1 MIQHNKPLFDQDD
14 QVAVAAALNR
24 GYVAQ
29 GHEVELFEQD
39 LSAYTGIPFSILVN
53 SGTTAIYLALYA
65 LHVGN
70 NDEVI
75 LPTYVCSALLNAI
88 HMIGA
93 KPVLVDVKDQ
103 DFNIDWERVDEKINS
118 RTKAIIVPH
127 IHGMPSYVPGSEYK
141 SIPIIEDCAT
151 AIGSFVQN
159 DAGVSEHVGNMA
171 ELSITSFYATKFCAM
186 GYGGFVMTK
195 RKEMA
200 DTVMNYR
207 EFECVEEYQPRFN
220 FQVSDLNAALGRSQ
234 LKKVSPFVE
243 RRKLIRNRYDE
254 AFDQKGIS
262 RQIPLVEC
270 EYNNYR
276 YIIRIN
282 EKDRAHF
289 SSFLL
294 EKGIKTIVPIESYEL
309 LHNYMKLSSKDFPMA
324 ENIANTT
331 LSIPIYPALLDDEV
345 DYIIKTIKEY

>member
-29 GHEVELFEQD
+29 GREVELFEQE
-39 LSAYTGIPFSILVN
+39 LTVYTGIPFSLLVN

-88 HMIGA
+88 HMIGG
-93 KPVLVDVKDQ
+93 KPVLVDVNDQ

-151 AIGSFVQN
+151 AIGSFVQK
-159 DAGVSEHVGNMA
+159 DTGVSEHVGNMA

-195 RKEMA
+195 RKEIA
-200 DTVMNYR
+200 DAVMNYR
-207 EFECVEEYQPRFN
+207 EFDCVEEYQPRFN

-234 LKKVSPFVE
+234 LKKVSAFLE
-243 RRKLIRNRYDE
+243 RRRLIREKYDE
-254 AFDQKGIS
+254 VFDQKGIS
-262 RQIPLVEC
+262 RQLPLVKC
-270 EYNNYR
+270 LYNNYR

-282 EKDRAHF
+282 EKDREKI
-289 SSFLL
+289 SSYLL
-294 EKGIKTIVPIESYEL
+294 EKGIKNIVPIEAYEL
-309 LHNYMKLSSKDFPMA
+309 LHNYMKLSPTDFPIA
-324 ENIANTT
+324 ENIAKTT
-331 LSIPIYPALLDDEV
+331 LSIPVYPALTDEEV
-345 DYIIKTIKEY
+345 EYITNSIKEF

>member
-29 GHEVELFEQD
+29 GREVESFEQE
-39 LSAYTGIPFSILVN
+39 LAAYTGIPFSVLVN

-93 KPVLVDVKDQ
+93 KPILVDVNDQ

-118 RTKAIIVPH
+118 RTKAILVPH
-127 IHGMPSYVPGSEYK
+127 IHGMPSFVPGSVFK
-141 SIPIIEDCAT
+141 NIPIVEDCAT

-159 DAGVSEHVGNMA
+159 DAGVSEHVGKMA

-195 RKEMA
+195 RKKIA
-200 DTVMNYR
+200 DAVMNFR
-207 EFECVEEYQPRFN
+207 EFDCVEEYQPRFN

-234 LKKVSPFVE
+234 LKKVSAFLE
-243 RRKLIRNRYDE
+243 RRRLIREKYDDV
-254 AFDQKGIS
+254 FDQKGIS
-262 RQIPLVEC
+262 RQLPLVKC
-270 EYNNYR
+270 LYNNYR

-282 EKDRAHF
+282 EKDREKF
-289 SSFLL
+289 SSYLL
-294 EKGIKTIVPIESYEL
+294 EKGIKSIVPIEAYEL
-309 LHNYMKLSSKDFPMA
+309 LHNYMKLSPKDYPVA
-324 ENIANTT
+324 ENIAQTS
-331 LSIPIYPALLDDEV
+331 LSIPVYPALSDEEV
-345 DYIIKTIKEY
+345 DYITNAIKEF

>member
-29 GHEVELFEQD
+29 GREVELFEQE
-39 LSAYTGIPFSILVN
+39 LAVYTGIPFSLLVN

-88 HMIGA
+88 YMIGA
-93 KPVLVDVKDQ
+93 KPVLVDVNDQ
-103 DFNIDWERVDEKINS
+103 DFNIDWKRVDEKINS

-186 GYGGFVMTK
+186 GFGGFVMTK

-207 EFECVEEYQPRFN
+207 EFDCVEKYQPRFN

-234 LKKVSPFVE
+234 LKKANSFLA
-243 RRKLIRNRYDE
+243 RREFIRKQYDE
-254 AFDQKGIS
+254 VLDAKGVN
-262 RQIPLVEC
+262 RQTPIVDC
-270 EYNNYR
+270 KYNNYR
-276 YIIRIN
+276 YILRLSP
-282 EKDRAHF
+282 EKREKF
-289 SSFLL
+289 SSYLL
-294 EKGIKTIVPIESYEL
+294 EKGIKTIIPIEQYEL
-309 LHNYMKLSSKDFPMA
+309 LHNYLSISKSDFAVA
-324 ENIANTT
+324 EKIAQTT
-331 LSIPIYPALLDDEV
+331 LSIPVYPALTDSEV
-345 DYIIKTIKEY
+345 DQIIKAIKSY